1 MKSARTTSA
10 SPNSSSVESR
20 RPSRVQAAALPKG
33 LIGLGFMFGPIG
45 GFDEAGNLA
54 GVLDIE
60 WHCETAKANGAA
72 AHITRGS
79 KASTAAH

>member
-1 MKSARTTSA
+1 
-10 SPNSSSVESR
+10 
-20 RPSRVQAAALPKG
+20 
-33 LIGLGFMFGPIG
+33 
-45 GFDEAGNLA
+45 
-54 GVLDIE
+54 VLDIE